1 MEHYVADIA
10 YEAVDKGVFASQP
23 RSYKPFS
30 EGLSG
35 ANVGMVEF
43 EDGTRAVYKGG
54 PLDEIA
60 GEITNYG
67 VWEKYN
73 PASVPKV
80 FYSKKEGD
88 DRCSFLMEYIESPN
102 LHELYGQQP
111 ADGREGTRR
120 AVEELAKSYQ
130 LSKKQACPVDDYLDK
145 ISRKVKQS
153 AEKHDEIA
161 DLLKYDMITINGKE
175 YTNPLTM
182 VSELEK
188 HADRYKASFST
199 LTHGDLHA
207 RNIHYDQGTGR
218 TYLIDPEKTRFG
230 DYAADVG
237 RLLATTTCNYT
248 QIGSAATK
256 DGTLDYQSSLDDY
269 FKDIM
274 SDVERTFDA
283 FAKENGDSGFHDR
296 LELSRASAKFVLPA
310 FSDDKEFSFVSF
322 GEGVKL
328 LDEVYQ
334 NVRNG

>member
-1 MEHYVADIA
+1 
-10 YEAVDKGVFASQP
+10 
-23 RSYKPFS
+23 
-30 EGLSG
+30 
-35 ANVGMVEF
+35 MVEF
-43 EDGTRAVYKGG
+43 EDGTKAVYKGG

-60 GEITNYG
+60 GEVRNYG
-67 VWEKYN
+67 EWEKYN
-73 PASVPKV
+73 PAAVPKV

-102 LHELYGQQP
+102 LHELYTQKP
-111 ADGREGTRR
+111 EEGRTGTLK
-120 AVEELAKSYQ
+120 AVDELAKSYER
-130 LSKKQACPVDDYLDK
+130 SKMSACPVDNYLDK
-145 ISRKVKQS
+145 ITRKVKQS
-153 AEKHDEIA
+153 AEKHEEIA
-161 DLLKYDMITINGKE
+161 DLLKYDTIAINGKE
-175 YTNPLTM
+175 YTNPLKM
-182 VSELEK
+182 VEELEK
-188 HADRYKASFST
+188 HNHRYKAPFAT

-248 QIGSAATK
+248 QIESASAK
-256 DGTLDYQSSLDDY
+256 DGNIDYQSSLDDY
-269 FKDIM
+269 FKNII
-274 SDVERTFDA
+274 SDVERKFDN
-283 FAKENGDSGFHDR
+283 FAEDNFDRGFHDR

-334 NVRNG
+334 NTKK